1 MGYLYDVKEEEEE
14 EEEGGGLR
22 RLWRLERRYALNLI
36 SALCRS
42 GGRRTFQEQ
51 VDDVVDVPINKRRR
65 QMQKAKISG
74 ADDASRRLQ
83 QQKPTQKCRVFSLSL
98 PTGDVI
104 HSLTF

>member
-1 MGYLYDVKEEEEE
+1 MGYLYDVKEEE

-22 RLWRLERRYALNLI
+22 RLWRLECRYALNLI

-65 QMQKAKISG
+65 QMQKAKISD

-83 QQKPTQKCRVFSLSL
+83 QQKRDAKVPRFLSFSA
-98 PTGDVI
+98 DW
-104 HSLTF
+104 